1 MLLKEQNVTWI
12 LFSPQV
18 YLGGRLAVAGT
29 ATQDCHYERT
39 AGSRGNLVFSPAFYA
54 GFILSNCRYY
64 TLYEPVY
71 QANRFRKVEAN
82 SMYNAFPNAGENL
95 LRRLTK
101 DESEVTMRAN
111 QGYRVV
117 CVL

>member
-1 MLLKEQNVTWI
+1 VLLKEQNVTWV

-18 YLGGRLAVAGT
+18 YLGDRLAVAGT

-54 GFILSNCRYY
+54 GFILSNYRYY
-64 TLYEPVY
+64 TLCGQVY

-82 SMYNAFPNAGENL
+82 SMYNASPNAAKNF
-95 LRRLTK
+95 T
-101 DESEVTMRAN
+101 AA
-111 QGYRVV
+111 
-117 CVL
+117 